1 MPSPVVVL
9 VPGFLGS
16 SLSLSI
22 GGVGG
27 VGVWLNPAT
36 LLGGL
41 FRRLALPVDDRP
53 LFATGDGFLSPG
65 MPLAAYYG
73 LLHVYLDNHGWDCI
87 SAEADFRRPMTE
99 DAARVVALIR
109 EKASAAPVRI
119 VCHSRGGLVT
129 RIALGQLAAAG
140 QLGMV
145 ARVVGLGVPHVGSL
159 NAVSAL
165 SGRAPLIR
173 HIETLSKYG
182 YGFVARLIDPLPV
195 RDVLR
200 SWPAL
205 YQLLPDPGRSQL
217 PADALAA
224 IYAPATWGPDTLPPY
239 GPNLTAAAA
248 AWSQIP
254 AVPPLVQWIDIAG
267 FGTQTAVSVPDADAV
282 ATGRHWHYSQD
293 GDGTVPVAS
302 AAQSPRR
309 KVLTPTQHDMLP
321 NDGRLW
327 PLISTILRDGLLGD
341 ITLGGRVLALP
352 G

>member
-1 MPSPVVVL
+1 MSDPTVIL

-16 SLSLSI
+16 SLSLAI
-22 GGVGG
+22 GGLPSVGL
-27 VGVWLNPAT
+27 WLNPAA
-36 LLGGL
+36 LLAGL

-53 LFATGDGFLSPG
+53 LFATGDGFLTPG

-73 LLHVYLDNHGWDCI
+73 LLDVYLDNHGWDCI
-87 SAEADFRRPMTE
+87 SAEADFRRPLTE
-99 DAARVVALIR
+99 DAARVVELVR
-109 EKASAAPVRI
+109 VKAAAAPVRI

-129 RIALGQLAAAG
+129 RIALGTLAAAG

-182 YGFVARLIDPLPV
+182 YGLLGLLIDPLPV

-205 YQLLPDPGRSQL
+205 YQLLPDPGRSNL
-217 PADALAA
+217 PADVLAA
-224 IYAPATWGPDTLPPY
+224 VYAPATWGPDTLPPY
-239 GPNLTAAAA
+239 PPHLTAAAA
-248 AWSQIP
+248 AWPQIP
-254 AVPPLVQWIDIAG
+254 DVPAGVQWIDIAG
-267 FGTQTAVSVPDADAV
+267 FGTETAVGVPGAEAV
-282 ATGRHWHYSQD
+282 ASGGQWSYSQD
-293 GDGTVPVAS
+293 GDGTVPVTS
-302 AAQSPRR
+302 ATQAGRP

-327 PLISTILRDGLLGD
+327 ALISTILRDGLAGN